1 MANFLLRSDWRVE
14 EAGTVKLP
22 VESSIRLLL
31 FAVGDEVERSDYV
44 SATNAR
50 RVEDKKS
57 LAQVQHDYAGVT
69 CERADELG
77 QRKDRSCAGNNYR
90 IGSAPQC
97 SNRSILKKKVFVTSG
112 ARAS

>member
-44 SATNAR
+44 SQNR
-50 RVEDKKS
+50 
-57 LAQVQHDYAGVT
+57 
-69 CERADELG
+69 LG
-77 QRKDRSCAGNNYR
+77 PFWCTLKPFEV
-90 IGSAPQC
+90 IGSGLDYLAVLHFQRQHRNC
-97 SNRSILKKKVFVTSG
+97 FQRGS
-112 ARAS
+112 

>member
-77 QRKDRSCAGNNYR
+77 QRKDRSCAEPRSATSR
-90 IGSAPQC
+90 IVS
-97 SNRSILKKKVFVTSG
+97 VHSG
-112 ARAS
+112 ALRNYLRSSGAG